1 MTSRNLG
8 YIIAIAALSALLAV
22 SIFLNIFICSVLGIS
37 NGESFGQLL
46 LAKELVTELGNLN
59 TEQDS
64 GVTQKPD
71 TAVPDT
77 TPPTMPEP
85 EPDKDEPG
93 VEQSLSYSNDFIK
106 VEFLNQ
112 TTGLLGPALRFEVE
126 NRSDRVVTISFTDV
140 YIDGYQ
146 ASLSGGSCSELAIGK
161 KAFVELTLWQSDWED
176 FTSWPQEISFIIKT
190 IESDSYFTLD
200 YNVFVLPINQR

>member
-8 YIIAIAALSALLAV
+8 YIIAIAALSALLAI

-46 LAKELVTELGNLN
+46 LAKELVTELDNLN

-64 GVTQKPD
+64 GSVQEPGTII
-71 TAVPDT
+71 PDT
-77 TPPTMPEP
+77 TPPTTS
-85 EPDKDEPG
+85 EPDTDKPG

-106 VEFLNQ
+106 VEFIKQ
-112 TTGLLGPALRFEVE
+112 TTGLLGPTLRFEVE

-146 ASLSGGSCSELAIGK
+146 ASLSGGYCDELAAGK

-190 IESDSYFTLD
+190 IESDSYFDLD
-200 YNVFVLPINQR
+200 YNVFVLPIN

>member
-1 MTSRNLG
+1 MTGRNLG
-8 YIIAIAALSALLAV
+8 YIIAIASLSALLAV

-46 LAKELVTELGNLN
+46 LAKELVTELDHLN

-71 TAVPDT
+71 TTVPGT
-77 TPPTMPEP
+77 TPPTTPEP

-112 TTGLLGPALRFEVE
+112 TVGPALRFKVE
-126 NRSDRVVTISFTDV
+126 NCSDRVLNISFTDV

-146 ASLSGGSCSELAIGK
+146 ATLSGGYCDELAVGK
-161 KAFVELTLWQSDWED
+161 KAFVDLTLWQSDWED
-176 FTSWPQEISFIIKT
+176 FTPWPQEISFIIKT
-190 IESDSYFTLD
+190 IESDSYFDLD

>member
-1 MTSRNLG
+1 MTGRNLG
-8 YIIAIAALSALLAV
+8 YIIAIASLSASLAV

-46 LAKELVTELGNLN
+46 LAKELVTELGHLN

-64 GVTQKPD
+64 GATQKPD
-71 TAVPDT
+71 TTVPST
-77 TPPTMPEP
+77 TPPTTP
-85 EPDKDEPG
+85 EPDEDKPG

-112 TTGLLGPALRFEVE
+112 TEGLLGPTLRFKVE
-126 NRSDRVVTISFTDV
+126 NCSDRVLNISFTDV

-146 ASLSGGSCSELAIGK
+146 ASLSGGYCGELAVGK
-161 KAFVELTLWQSDWED
+161 KAFVDLTLWQSDWED

-190 IESDSYFTLD
+190 IESDSFFDLD
-200 YNVFVLPINQR
+200 YNVFVLPINQK